1 MLAIIKTLEKSLIM
15 TISCYVCAVEKG
27 IESCIGCDKYVCKTH
42 AGYMKNYLSIDGKKG
57 RACQAC
63 IEEGIVTP
71 DYGILSTQLIIND
84 IVKRFE
90 NKMYP
95 RMQGDIEKLT
105 EKVKTE
111 SFAEAHIL
119 VKELEE
125 SVARTAE
132 TIALQLEKTADKM
145 VADNLAKV
153 ESTLTTLTHE
163 LTKAISNQRV
173 EVSSDA
179 EKIVRE
185 LRQTI
190 IWGLSCAA
198 LIIVIGLTGIKLTLG

>member
-1 MLAIIKTLEKSLIM
+1 MASP
-15 TISCYVCAVEKG
+15 CYVCDVDKG
-27 IESCIGCDKYVCKTH
+27 TEACIGCEKYVCKTH
-42 AGYMKNYLSIDGKKG
+42 AGYMKNYLSMDGKKG
-57 RACQAC
+57 RACQPC

-84 IVKRFE
+84 VVKRFE
-90 NKMYP
+90 NKMFP
-95 RMQGDIEKLT
+95 RIQGDIEKLT

-125 SVARTAE
+125 SVTRTAE

-153 ESTLTTLTHE
+153 ENTLTQLTHE
-163 LTKAISNQRV
+163 LTKAIGSQRV

-179 EKIVRE
+179 EKIIRE
-185 LRQTI
+185 LSKAIQI
-190 IWGLSCAA
+190 A
-198 LIIVIGLTGIKLTLG
+198 LIYVAVIIVIGFAGIKLILG